1 MSIAVLIQVYDETR
15 RLAIAG
21 SVVAGGDFRLKKLIA
36 PLEQAGAKAPVFVKA
51 AEATKTL
58 IGSNEN
64 SSAPALLDVCT
75 LVSAVLY
82 TQGETGLPGDFSPL
96 ETTDLGPQT
105 TQASARV
112 LKPLL
117 EALSTTGSGRLE
129 IIRDSHERG
138 AFRDL
143 RLVMP
148 ALQALDDVYPEI
160 ADFIADKVLPLYGK
174 AILPELKSKYD
185 LKGKGGHVRRL
196 SLMHKLDPA
205 GTRELVKLA
214 LDGGSKE
221 VRVAAI
227 ECLGADTEDLA
238 FLLEQSAA
246 KAKDVRGAAL
256 KALTK
261 LNAAQAID
269 ALKQAL
275 TCNDIDLVVLPVREN
290 RDPNLL
296 KFVLEEAQKEL
307 DNVCHSKDKK
317 SIAKSADR
325 LGQLLSCLGGRNDK
339 GTEAFLLKC
348 FARRDELLAVKCE
361 NVGKD
366 LNNGIAE
373 LISTASKKTQQA
385 LVGAHATLD
394 PDLLYTAFE
403 AACRSMKPTEVFS
416 MFSPYLTAK
425 VDEKKKQK
433 DPAFA
438 KREAIANAITHEWR
452 WYRYFDDDDE
462 DEDGGGKEK
471 SISWDPRWLD
481 LAVGLKTLEL
491 VGTLARPGHAGSNAL
506 LSEEFAAALKKSK
519 AIHECYELLA
529 TQVRVQHP
537 DASNNLFAALE
548 KHVSAKTKDTWVGYN
563 ICRLIPKR
571 PKSAIPRLEELLPK
585 LHEKVIDQLADYVTE
600 LKAKA

>member
-1 MSIAVLIQVYDETR
+1 MSIAILTQVYDETR

-36 PLEQAGAKAPVFVKA
+36 PLEQAGAKAPVFARA
-51 AEATKTL
+51 AEAVKTL
-58 IGSNEN
+58 VGSNEK

-82 TQGETGLPGDFSPL
+82 TQGETGLTGELSPL

-117 EALSTTGSGRLE
+117 EALTTTGSGRLE

-143 RLVMP
+143 RLVKP

-174 AILPELKSKYD
+174 AILPELQTKYD

-205 GTRELVKLA
+205 GTRELVKQA

-221 VRVAAI
+221 VRIAAI
-227 ECLGADTEDLA
+227 ECLGTDPEDLA
-238 FLLEQSAA
+238 FLLEQSSA

-256 KALTK
+256 KSLAKLDAEEALE
-261 LNAAQAID
+261 
-269 ALKQAL
+269 ALKKGLAGA
-275 TCNDIDLVVLPVREN
+275 DLELAVNPVREN
-290 RDPNLL
+290 RNPKLL
-296 KFVLEEAQKEL
+296 KFVIDEAQKEL
-307 DNVCHSKDKK
+307 DNVCQSKDKK

-325 LGQLLSCLGGRNDK
+325 LESLLTCLDGRDDK
-339 GTEAFLLKC
+339 GTEAFLLKG

-361 NVGKD
+361 DVGKN
-366 LNNGIAE
+366 LNNRIAS
-373 LISTASKKTQQA
+373 LMSTATKKTQQT
-385 LVGAHATLD
+385 LVGSHATLD
-394 PDLLYTAFE
+394 PDLLDTAFE
-403 AACRSMKPTEVFS
+403 AACRSMKPAEVFT

-425 VDEKKKQK
+425 VDEKKKGK

-438 KREAIANAITHEWR
+438 TREAIADAIMHEWR
-452 WYRYFDDDDE
+452 WYRYDDDE
-462 DEDGGGKEK
+462 SGGKK
-471 SISWDPRWLD
+471 PIAWDSRWLD
-481 LAVGLKTLEL
+481 LAVRLKNMEL

-506 LSEEFAAALKKSK
+506 LSEEFAAAFKKSK
-519 AIHECYELLA
+519 EIHECYSVLA

-537 DASNNLFAALE
+537 DATDNLLAALE
-548 KHVSAKTKDTWVGYN
+548 KYASAKTKNTWVGYN
-563 ICRLIPKR
+563 ICRLIPDL

-600 LKAKA
+600 LKNKS

>member
-1 MSIAVLIQVYDETR
+1 MSIAVLTQVYDETR

-36 PLEQAGAKAPVFVKA
+36 PLEQAGAKAPVFARA
-51 AEATKTL
+51 AEAVKTL
-58 IGSNEN
+58 VGSNEK

-82 TQGETGLPGDFSPL
+82 TQGETGLSGAFSPL

-143 RLVMP
+143 RLVKP

-174 AILPELKSKYD
+174 AILPELQAKYD

-205 GTRELVKLA
+205 GTRELVKQA

-221 VRVAAI
+221 VRIAAI
-227 ECLGADTEDLA
+227 ECLGADPEDLA

-256 KALTK
+256 KSLAK
-261 LNAAQAID
+261 LNAAQAVETV
-269 ALKQAL
+269 KKAL
-275 TCNDIDLVVLPVREN
+275 TSGDLDLVVLPVREN

-296 KFVLEEAQKEL
+296 KFVLDEAQKEL
-307 DNVCHSKDKK
+307 DNVCQSKDKK
-317 SIAKSADR
+317 SIAKSSDR
-325 LGQLLSCLGGRNDK
+325 LESLLTCLDGRDDK
-339 GTEAFLLKC
+339 GTEAFLLKG

-361 NVGKD
+361 DVGKN
-366 LNNGIAE
+366 LNNRIAS
-373 LISTASKKTQQA
+373 LMSTATKKTQQT
-385 LVGAHATLD
+385 LVGSHATLD
-394 PDLLYTAFE
+394 PDLLDTAFE
-403 AACRSMKPTEVFS
+403 AACRSMKPAEAFD

-433 DPAFA
+433 DPAFE
-438 KREAIANAITHEWR
+438 KREAIVNAMTHEWR
-452 WYRYFDDDDE
+452 WYRHEDDDGE
-462 DEDGGGKEK
+462 AGKNMP
-471 SISWDPRWLD
+471 IAWDSRWLD
-481 LAVGLKTLEL
+481 LAVRLKNMEL
-491 VGTLARPGHAGSNAL
+491 VGTLARPGHAGANAL
-506 LSEEFAAALKKSK
+506 LSEEFAAAFKKSK
-519 AIHECYELLA
+519 AIHECYSVLA

-537 DASNNLFAALE
+537 DATDNLLAALE
-548 KHVSAKTKDTWVGYN
+548 KFASAKTKNTWVGYN
-563 ICRLIPKR
+563 ICRLIPDL

-600 LKAKA
+600 LKNKS

>member
-82 TQGETGLPGDFSPL
+82 TQGETGLAGELSPL
-96 ETTDLGPQT
+96 ETTDFGPQT

-129 IIRDSHERG
+129 IIRDSHERN

-143 RLVMP
+143 RLVKP
-148 ALQALDDVYPEI
+148 ALRALDDIYPEI

-174 AILPELKSKYD
+174 AILPELQSKYD

-196 SLMHKLDPA
+196 GLMHKLDPA
-205 GTRELVKLA
+205 GTRELVKQA

-221 VRVAAI
+221 VRIAAI
-227 ECLGADTEDLA
+227 ECLGAEPEDLA

-246 KAKDVRGAAL
+246 KAKEVRGAAL
-256 KALTK
+256 KALAK
-261 LNAAQAID
+261 LDADAALD
-269 ALKQAL
+269 ALKKGL
-275 TCNDIDLVVLPVREN
+275 TSNDLDLAIQPAREN
-290 RDPNLL
+290 RNPKLL
-296 KFVLEEAQKEL
+296 KFVIDEAQREL
-307 DNVCHSKDKK
+307 DNACQSQDKK
-317 SIAKSADR
+317 AIAKSADR
-325 LGQLLSCLGGRNDK
+325 LESLLTCLYGRDDK
-339 GTEAFLLKC
+339 TTEAFLLKC
-348 FARRDELLAVKCE
+348 FSRRDELLGVKGE
-361 NVGKD
+361 NIGLS
-366 LNNGIAE
+366 LNRRIAG
-373 LISTASKKTQQA
+373 LMSNATKKTQQT
-385 LVGAHATLD
+385 LIGAHATLEQEVFD
-394 PDLLYTAFE
+394 TAFLT
-403 AACRSMKPTEVFS
+403 AVRSMKPAAMFQ

-438 KREAIANAITHEWR
+438 RREAIAVAIGNEYLWR
-452 WYRYFDDDDE
+452 DDDAD
-462 DEDGGGKEK
+462 KPTT
-471 SISWDPRWLD
+471 ISWDPRWLD
-481 LAVGLKTLEL
+481 LAVGMKSLEL
-491 VGTLARPGHAGSNAL
+491 VCTLARPRHAGANAL
-506 LSEEFAAALKKSK
+506 LSEAFSASFKKSK
-519 AIHECYELLA
+519 TIHDCGDLLA
-529 TQVRVQHP
+529 ALVRAQHP
-537 DASNNLFAALE
+537 DATSSLVAVLGKYAA
-548 KHVSAKTKDTWVGYN
+548 AKAKYSLGVKWIGGM
-563 ICRLIPKR
+563 IPDL
-571 PKSAIPRLEELLPK
+571 PKSAVPVLEELLPT
-585 LHEKVIDQLADYVTE
+585 LNANAIDELIEHVTA
-600 LKAKA
+600 LKNKS